1 MGKGPAKLCSLQ
13 RKFHPDAKGWAMKQT
28 SLRAIA
34 NRAASDKTH
43 RFQNLFGLL
52 NVGFLLWCWQFVN
65 KRAASGV
72 DRKDARSY
80 QENLRENTEALVAAV
95 KGGWYR
101 AKLVL
106 RRYIPKLNGKM
117 RPLGI
122 PAIADKLLQI
132 GVSKILEA
140 IYEQDFLGCS
150 YGYRPAVGALD
161 AVRELSAALRSGRY
175 HYLVEA
181 DIRSFFDQI
190 DHAKLIELLEL
201 RIDDK
206 AFLRLIRKWL
216 KAGILEPDGTVHHP
230 EEGSPQGGSVSPILA
245 NIYLHY
251 ALDVWFEETV
261 RARCRG
267 AVYLC
272 RYADDFVCAFQL
284 EADAERFYKVLGSR
298 LEKFGLEVAAEKT
311 NLIRFSPVNWKASG
325 AFEFLGFEFRWGLGR
340 WRKPVIKRRT
350 ARKKYRAAL
359 ADFREWCRTNCRLPK
374 KELFAKLNAKL
385 RGHYHYYGIRGNYDS
400 LYDFFYHAKRI
411 LFRTLNRR
419 SQRRSQ
425 RRSYNW
431 KGFAELIKVFNLE
444 KPRLCHNF

>member
-1 MGKGPAKLCSLQ
+1 MGKGPAKLRSLQ
-13 RKFHPDAKGWAMKQT
+13 RKLHPDAKGWAMKQT
-28 SLRAIA
+28 SLRGIA

-72 DRKDARSY
+72 DRKDARSS

-161 AVRELSAALRSGRY
+161 AVRDLSAALRSGRY

-181 DIRSFFDQI
+181 DIRSFLD
-190 DHAKLIELLEL
+190 A
-201 RIDDK
+201 
-206 AFLRLIRKWL
+206 
-216 KAGILEPDGTVHHP
+216 
-230 EEGSPQGGSVSPILA
+230 VS
-245 NIYLHY
+245 
-251 ALDVWFEETV
+251 
-261 RARCRG
+261 
-267 AVYLC
+267 
-272 RYADDFVCAFQL
+272 
-284 EADAERFYKVLGSR
+284 
-298 LEKFGLEVAAEKT
+298 
-311 NLIRFSPVNWKASG
+311 
-325 AFEFLGFEFRWGLGR
+325 
-340 WRKPVIKRRT
+340 
-350 ARKKYRAAL
+350 
-359 ADFREWCRTNCRLPK
+359 
-374 KELFAKLNAKL
+374 
-385 RGHYHYYGIRGNYDS
+385 
-400 LYDFFYHAKRI
+400 
-411 LFRTLNRR
+411 
-419 SQRRSQ
+419 
-425 RRSYNW
+425 
-431 KGFAELIKVFNLE
+431 
-444 KPRLCHNF
+444 

>member
-1 MGKGPAKLCSLQ
+1 
-13 RKFHPDAKGWAMKQT
+13 MKQT
-28 SLRAIA
+28 SLQGIA
-34 NRAASDKTH
+34 NRAASDKAH
-43 RFQNLFGLL
+43 RFRNLYGLL

-72 DRKDARSY
+72 DRKDAKSY
-80 QENLRENTEALVAAV
+80 RENLQENIEALVAAL
-95 KGGWYR
+95 KGGRYR

-106 RRYIPKLNGKM
+106 RRYIPKLNGKL

-150 YGYRPAVGALD
+150 YGYRPGVGALA

-190 DHAKLIELLEL
+190 DHEQLIGLLER

-261 RARCRG
+261 RSRCRG

-272 RYADDFVCAFQL
+272 RYADDFVCAFER
-284 EADAERFYKVLGSR
+284 EADAERFYKALPKR
-298 LEKFGLEVAAEKT
+298 LNEFGLEVAAEKT
-311 NLIRFSPVNWKASG
+311 NLMRFSPVNWKASG
-325 AFEFLGFEFRWGLGR
+325 AFEFLGFEYRWGLGR

-359 ADFREWCRTNCRLPK
+359 ADFREWCRENCRLPK
-374 KELFAKLNAKL
+374 NKLFAKLNSKL
-385 RGHYHYYGIRGNYDS
+385 RGYNQYYGVRGNYDC
-400 LYDFFYHAKRI
+400 LQDYFYHVTRI
-411 LFRTLNRR
+411 LYKTLN
-419 SQRRSQ
+419 RRSQ

-431 KGFAELIKVFNLE
+431 KGFAELIRVFKLR
-444 KPRLCHNF
+444 KPRICHSF